1 MTQLVPVILSGGAG
15 TRLWPV
21 SRAALPKPFMRLPDG
36 RSLLR
41 RTVERAAAVP
51 DAGPALIVTNR
62 EYYFLSRDELAP
74 AATRGESGF
83 LLEPVGRNTAPAI
96 LLASLAMAEKHGDDA
111 QLLVLPADHVVAD
124 EDAFRA
130 AVATARRVAAAG
142 RLVTFGMKVAR
153 PATGYGYIK
162 AGEPLAEGGYAVGRF
177 VEKPSAARASE
188 YMADG
193 GYYWNSGMFLFRA
206 GDMLQTFEQHRPEL
220 LRAGRD
226 CWAASRDHRFG
237 GDSIELEREA
247 FAALES
253 ISIDYAIFERAEHVA
268 VVPGA
273 FGWSDVGAW
282 NELAEHYPP
291 DPQGNRAACDALF
304 LDSDGC
310 FVHSDSRLVA
320 TLGLKDVYVVDT
332 PDALL
337 VLHESRAQDVK
348 QVVDAVRA
356 RGGDKHTYH
365 VTVARPW
372 GSYTVLQE
380 APGFKIKRV
389 EVKPGRAL
397 SLQMH
402 YHRSEHWIVV
412 GGTARVTNGDREFLV
427 RINES
432 TYIPSG
438 TRHRLENPGTVPL
451 VLIEVQSGQ
460 YLGEDDIVRFEDRY
474 GRVQAPAAKNAAA

>member
-1 MTQLVPVILSGGAG
+1 MSTTLVPIILSGGAG

-21 SRAALPKPFMRLPDG
+21 SREALPKPFMRLPDG

-41 RTVERAAAVP
+41 RTAERAAAIA
-51 DAGPALIVTNR
+51 DSAPAWIVTNR
-62 EYYFLSRDELAP
+62 EYYFLSRDDLAV
-74 AATRGESGF
+74 ASLRGAPQF

-96 LLASLAMAEKHGDDA
+96 ALATLAVAAQHGEDA
-111 QLLVLPADHVVAD
+111 QLLVLPADHVIAD
-124 EDAFRA
+124 EAAFRTCVEA
-130 AVATARRVAAAG
+130 ARAVAAQG
-142 RLVTFGMKVAR
+142 WLVTFGMKVER

-162 AGEPLAEGGYAVGRF
+162 LGAPLSAAAHAVERF
-177 VEKPSAARASE
+177 VEKPSAEKAQE
-188 YMADG
+188 YMASG
-193 GYYWNSGMFLFRA
+193 EYCWNSGMFLFRA
-206 GDMLQTFEQHRPEL
+206 GDMLAAFEAHKPEL
-220 LRAGRD
+220 LRAARA
-226 CWAASRDHRFG
+226 CWESSQANRLG
-237 GDSIELEREA
+237 GDAVELQRGS
-247 FAALES
+247 FAVLES
-253 ISIDYAIFERAEHVA
+253 ISIDYAIFEHAKRVA

-282 NELAEHYPP
+282 NELAAHYAP
-291 DPQGNRAACDALF
+291 DARGNRAAGDALF
-304 LDSDGC
+304 VDSDGC
-310 FVHSDSRLVA
+310 YVHGQDRLVA

-337 VLHESRAQDVK
+337 VLDKSRAQDVK

-356 RGGDKHTYH
+356 RGGDKHALH

-412 GGTARVTNGDREFLV
+412 NGTAKVTNGDNEFLV
-427 RINES
+427 RTNES

-474 GRVQAPAAKNAAA
+474 GRVPANQSS

>member
-1 MTQLVPVILSGGAG
+1 MSATLVPIILSGGAG

-21 SRAALPKPFMRLPDG
+21 SREALPKPFMRLPDG

-41 RTVERAAAVP
+41 RTVERAAAIA
-51 DAGPALIVTNR
+51 DSAPAWIVTNR

-74 AATRGESGF
+74 ATTRGATQF

-96 LLASLAMAEKHGDDA
+96 ALASLAVAAQHGDDA
-111 QLLVLPADHVVAD
+111 LLLVLPADHVIAD
-124 EDAFRA
+124 EAAFRTAVEA
-130 AVATARRVAAAG
+130 ARQVAAQG
-142 RLVTFGMKVAR
+142 WLVTFGVKVER

-162 AGEPLAEGGYAVGRF
+162 LGTALSPDAHAVERF
-177 VEKPSAARASE
+177 VEKPNAERAQE
-188 YMADG
+188 YMASG
-193 GYYWNSGMFLFRA
+193 QYCWNSGMFLFRA
-206 GDMLQTFEQHRPEL
+206 GDMLAAFETHKPEL
-220 LRAGRD
+220 LRAARA
-226 CWAASRDHRFG
+226 CWESSLDKRVGPDA
-237 GDSIELEREA
+237 IELQRGS
-247 FAALES
+247 FAVLES
-253 ISIDYAIFERAEHVA
+253 ISIDYAIFEHAERVA

-282 NELAEHYPP
+282 NELAEHYAA
-291 DPQGNRAACDALF
+291 DERGNRAAGEALF
-304 LDSDGC
+304 VDSDGC
-310 FVHSDSRLVA
+310 YVHGQDRLVA
-320 TLGLKDVYVVDT
+320 TLGVKDVYVIDT
-332 PDALL
+332 PDAVL
-337 VLHESRAQDVK
+337 VLDKARAQDVK

-356 RGGDKHTYH
+356 KGGDKHAHH

-412 GGTARVTNGDREFLV
+412 NGTAKVTNGEQEFLV
-427 RINES
+427 RTNES

-474 GRVQAPAAKNAAA
+474 GRVPVNQA

>member
-1 MTQLVPVILSGGAG
+1 MSATLVPVILSGGAG

-21 SRAALPKPFMRLPDG
+21 SREALPKPFMRLPDG

-41 RTVERAAAVP
+41 RTVERAAAIA
-51 DAGPALIVTNR
+51 DSAPALIVTNR

-74 AATRGESGF
+74 ATTRGATQF

-96 LLASLAMAEKHGDDA
+96 ALASLAVAAQHGDDA
-111 QLLVLPADHVVAD
+111 LLLVLPADHVIGD
-124 EDAFRA
+124 EAAFRTAVEA
-130 AVATARRVAAAG
+130 ARLVAAQG
-142 RLVTFGMKVAR
+142 WLVTFGTQVER

-162 AGEPLAEGGYAVGRF
+162 LGAPLAPSANAVERF
-177 VEKPSAARASE
+177 VEKPTAERAQE
-188 YMADG
+188 YMASG
-193 GYYWNSGMFLFRA
+193 QYCWNSGMFLFRA
-206 GDMLQTFEQHRPEL
+206 GDMLAAFEVQKPEL
-220 LRAGRD
+220 LRAARA
-226 CWAASRDHRFG
+226 CWESSQDKRVGPDA
-237 GDSIELEREA
+237 IELQRGS
-247 FAALES
+247 FAVLES
-253 ISIDYAIFERAEHVA
+253 ISIDYAIFEHAERVA
-268 VVPGA
+268 VVPGS

-282 NELAEHYPP
+282 NELAQHYAA
-291 DPQGNRAACDALF
+291 DERGNRAAGEALF
-304 LDSDGC
+304 VDSDGC
-310 FVHSDSRLVA
+310 YVHGKDRLVA
-320 TLGLKDVYVVDT
+320 TLGVKDVYVIDT
-332 PDALL
+332 PDAVL
-337 VLHESRAQDVK
+337 VLDKARAQDVK

-356 RGGDKHTYH
+356 KGGDKHAYH

-412 GGTARVTNGDREFLV
+412 NGTAKVTNGEQEFLV
-427 RINES
+427 RTNES

-438 TRHRLENPGTVPL
+438 TKHRLENPGTVSL

-474 GRVQAPAAKNAAA
+474 GRVPATQS